1 MKSFIIIYTFN
12 HSKFGFQNQITV
24 QAFNEETALNEAKK
38 KCIETY
44 GQKQIRRFSFVCPSF
59 GNFNNN

>member
-1 MKSFIIIYTFN
+1 MKSYIILYNYN

-24 QAFNEETALNEAKK
+24 VASSENEALNIAKN

-44 GQKQIRRFSFVCPSF
+44 GQKQIKRFSFKCPLF
-59 GNFNNN
+59 GNF